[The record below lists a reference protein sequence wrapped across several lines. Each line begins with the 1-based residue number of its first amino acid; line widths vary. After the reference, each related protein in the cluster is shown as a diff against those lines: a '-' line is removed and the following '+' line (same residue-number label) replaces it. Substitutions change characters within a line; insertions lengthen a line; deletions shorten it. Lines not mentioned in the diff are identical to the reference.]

1 MTWNQFWVEVL
12 NALIPLLALAVT
24 IAIAMLAEW
33 LRRKA
38 GQVQQDVVRES
49 FLAAIFELERVAN
62 DAILATNQILVE
74 KLKEA
79 AADGKLTKEEAEA
92 AMRMAVEYLQ
102 THLTPGAL
110 QILQAAYGPIG
121 AWIEEYL
128 EAKLGALKWGQ
139 EAYAITVPPS
149 SEAEV

>member
-110 QILQAAYGPIG
+110 QILQAAYGPIEQ
-121 AWIEEYL
+121 WLEEYL
-128 EAKLGALKWGQ
+128 EAQLAKAKGSP
-139 EAYAITVPPS
+139 YI
-149 SEAEV
+149 EVESIVNP

>member
-92 AMRMAVEYLQ
+92 AMRMAVEYFM

-110 QILQAAYGPIG
+110 QVLQAAYGPIEQ
-121 AWIEEYL
+121 WLEEYL
-128 EAKLGALKWGQ
+128 EAQLAKAKGSP
-139 EAYAITVPPS
+139 YI
-149 SEAEV
+149 EVESIVNP

>member
-110 QILQAAYGPIG
+110 QVLQAAYGPIEQ
-121 AWIEEYL
+121 WLEEYL
-128 EAKLGALKWGQ
+128 EAQLAKAKGSP
-139 EAYAITVPPS
+139 YI
-149 SEAEV
+149 EVESIVNP

>member
-12 NALIPLLALAVT
+12 NALIPLLALAAT

-92 AMRMAVEYLQ
+92 AMRTAIAYFKV
-102 THLTPGAL
+102 HITPGAL
-110 QILQAAYGPIG
+110 QMLEAAYGPIE
-121 AWIEEYL
+121 AWLADYL
-128 EAKLGALKWGQ
+128 EAKLAQTKGSPYVEIEGIVNPQ
-139 EAYAITVPPS
+139 
-149 SEAEV
+149 

>member
-110 QILQAAYGPIG
+110 QVLQAAYGPIEQ
-121 AWIEEYL
+121 WLEEYL
-128 EAKLGALKWGQ
+128 EAQLAKAKGSPC
-139 EAYAITVPPS
+139 I
-149 SEAEV
+149 EVESIVNPL

>member
-110 QILQAAYGPIG
+110 QVLQAAYGPIEQ
-121 AWIEEYL
+121 WLEEYL
-128 EAKLGALKWGQ
+128 EAQLAKAKGSPYVEIEGIVNPQ
-139 EAYAITVPPS
+139 
-149 SEAEV
+149 

>member
-1 MTWNQFWVEVL
+1 ML

-24 IAIAMLAEW
+24 IAIGMLAEW

-38 GQVQQDVVRES
+38 GQVQQEVIRES

-62 DAILATNQILVE
+62 DAISATNQILVE
-74 KLKEA
+74 ALREA
-79 AADGKLTKEEAEA
+79 AEDGKLTKDEAQD
-92 AMRMAVEYLQ
+92 AMRMAVEYFM

-110 QILQAAYGPIG
+110 QILQAAYGPVE

-128 EAKLGALKWGQ
+128 EAKLAQSKGSP
-139 EAYAITVPPS
+139 YI
-149 SEAEV
+149 EVESIVNPL

>member
-128 EAKLGALKWGQ
+128 EAKLAQSKGSP
-139 EAYAITVPPS
+139 YI
-149 SEAEV
+149 EVESIVNPQ

>member
-38 GQVQQDVVRES
+38 GQVQQEVIRES

-62 DAILATNQILVE
+62 DAISATNQILVE

-110 QILQAAYGPIG
+110 QILQAAYGPIEQ
-121 AWIEEYL
+121 WLEEYL
-128 EAKLGALKWGQ
+128 EAQLAKAKGSPYGEIEGIVNPQ
-139 EAYAITVPPS
+139 
-149 SEAEV
+149 